1 MKLTLKLMKF
11 TLECMSLSVL
21 WACLYDYTCKHKKTQ
36 SRFSCAVFG
45 CRLEYLL
52 VTSLVRVLKSNDACF
67 ILCRFGLSFCFKSK
81 FFFYLLC

>member
-1 MKLTLKLMKF
+1 MKF

-67 ILCRFGLSFCFKSK
+67 ILCRFD
-81 FFFYLLC
+81 